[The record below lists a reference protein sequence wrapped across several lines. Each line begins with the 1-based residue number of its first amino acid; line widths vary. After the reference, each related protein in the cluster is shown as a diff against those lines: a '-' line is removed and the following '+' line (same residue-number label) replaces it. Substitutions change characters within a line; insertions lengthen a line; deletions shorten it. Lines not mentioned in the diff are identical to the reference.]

1 MRQYLSLTD
10 ALNETIRELFSRGQL
25 QFDSTVQ
32 GKIVTKDKFEMK
44 ELFNYNYMYTPI
56 PGTVIPN
63 EIEDMLK
70 IAKSIFNR
78 DQHQYNIA
86 FKWFKSFFNPSMY
99 DTWWESSKF
108 LSKYWLSSNAISHH
122 SFSYT
127 YGERLWDGIPIVI
140 EKLQD
145 NPSSR
150 GAYLPVW
157 YGYDLMSSRLHQRV
171 PCTIGYQFYIRN
183 KELSLNIYQ
192 RSCDLVNFYPLD
204 ISKAVLLQLY
214 ILRELTKDNNKHLTF
229 GSTTHYISSL
239 HAYKIDVPENR
250 KW

>member
-1 MRQYLSLTD
+1 MRQYLSLND
-10 ALNETIRELFSRGQL
+10 CLNETTRELFSRGQL

-32 GKIVTKDKFEMK
+32 GKTVTKNEFEMK
-44 ELFNYNYMYTPI
+44 ELYNYNYMYTPL
-56 PGTVIPN
+56 PGTVIPT
-63 EIEDMLK
+63 EIENMLK
-70 IAKSIFNR
+70 TARSIFHR

-86 FKWFKSFFNPSMY
+86 FKWFESFFNPSLY
-99 DTWWESSKF
+99 DTWWKSSKF
-108 LSKYWLSSNAISHH
+108 LSKYWLSSDSINHH

-127 YGERLWDGIPIVI
+127 YGERLWGGISIII
-140 EKLQD
+140 EKLQS

-157 YGYDLMSSRLHQRV
+157 HEPDLYISQHHGRV

-183 KELSLNIYQ
+183 RELSLNIYQ

-204 ISKAVLLQLY
+204 ISKAILLQLY
-214 ILRELTKDNNKHLTF
+214 ILRELTKNTNKPLTF
-229 GSTTHYISSL
+229 GSTTHYIASL
-239 HAYKIDVPENR
+239 HAYKIDVPGNR